1 MLLAELTL
9 FINFFAVTLSL
20 ISEQKKEKTNKDMGS
35 DYPLGKSTCQGR
47 KEERKEGRKE
57 VFEVV
62 EIVEVCRDYAGLSI
76 TRRY

>member
-47 KEERKEGRKE
+47 KEGRKE

-62 EIVEVCRDYAGLSI
+62 EIVEVCCDYAGLSI

>member
-1 MLLAELTL
+1 MTTRWV
-9 FINFFAVTLSL
+9 NGHV
-20 ISEQKKEKTNKDMGS
+20 KEG
-35 DYPLGKSTCQGR
+35 
-47 KEERKEGRKE
+47 RKEGRKE